1 MLVLSRKKEES
12 INIGENIKIKVL
24 DVQGENVSLGIEAP
38 RQIPVYRTEIHEAIK
53 KENRNAVVNSQNAL
67 NNLKSARTKKK

>member
-38 RQIPVYRTEIHEAIK
+38 RQIPVYRTEIYEAIR
-53 KENRNAVVNSQNAL
+53 KENRNAVINSPSAL

>member
-38 RQIPVYRTEIHEAIK
+38 RQIPVYRTEIYEAIR
-53 KENRNAVVNSQNAL
+53 KENRNAVVNSQSAL
-67 NNLKSARTKKK
+67 NNLKSAKTKKK